1 MRSWR
6 AVLFLLAFAPAL
18 VTALLVARHAVDVP
32 VWDDLERAALLE
44 KWSEGTLGFRDL
56 YSLHIEHRIVVT
68 RLITLVGAKLAHG
81 SLVFEHACTFA
92 MVLATALLVHG
103 LLRRTLGPGTGGL
116 YGLTFL
122 ANLLLFSPLQWET
135 FLWAIQTAFV
145 VPPLCL
151 VAGLLVL
158 QTGLSRRA
166 KLILC
171 GLAALVATHS
181 FSHGLLLWGALPAA
195 FLLHPRS
202 GPARGR
208 ALWVAAWLL
217 LCAAVLVPYFTVGG
231 FRNES
236 DHAYVEVGEA
246 PHGLALATLPGR
258 AERAVRFQAALLGS
272 PLARTA
278 VVEPRQVAP
287 WAGGLVGALFALAA
301 AYALVRRRDRRLFE
315 RCLPWLVLGGF
326 AVLAC
331 SAAAMGRTVALKW
344 TIALLPHYLTLST
357 YVLLS
362 TLVLGALVA
371 RDLRGRVGAPR
382 AASRWLLE
390 SAPGFLAGL
399 LVAFQGL
406 QYLIGAAGMAEWES
420 ARLQAR
426 TSILFINHF
435 EPRESRRL
443 DGIPEVAHRLLNRL
457 DRAGYLHPPLF
468 EDTRLAHFAIAEGA
482 LAARDARIVEAKLAG
497 PELLV
502 RGFAWL
508 PEAGRRADGV
518 LLSIRDA
525 GGERRVVALAEL
537 EGLPHVAVAEA
548 DHIFNALR
556 LPNVESF
563 SPWETRLRLSRLP
576 HRGEL
581 ELEAWAVD
589 SRRMRVQPLAQR
601 LVLRRAGARPA
612 VEVVEAGG
620 PAIRSPAAALP
631 TPHSS
636 PPGAV
641 AAAPVGPDPA
651 SP

>member
-1 MRSWR
+1 MRTWR
-6 AVLFLLAFAPAL
+6 LVRFLLAFSPAL
-18 VTALLVARHAVDVP
+18 VTGLLVARHAVDVP
-32 VWDDLERAALLE
+32 VWDDLERATLLQ
-44 KWSEGTLGFRDL
+44 KWSEGTLGFDYL
-56 YSLHIEHRIVVT
+56 YSLHIEHRIVVS
-68 RLITLVGAKLAHG
+68 RLITLLGAKLAHG
-81 SLVFEHACTFA
+81 SLVFEHGATFT

-103 LLRRTLGPGTGGL
+103 LLRRSVAPGTGSL

-151 VAGLLVL
+151 VAGLYVL
-158 QTGLSRRA
+158 ESGLPARA
-166 KLILC
+166 RLGLC
-171 GLAALVATHS
+171 ALAAVVATHA
-181 FSHGLLLWGALPAA
+181 FSHGVLLWGVLPAA
-195 FLLHPRS
+195 WLLHPRS
-202 GPARGR
+202 GPARTR
-208 ALWVAAWLL
+208 ALFAGAWLL
-217 LCAAVLVPYFTVGG
+217 AAAAVLVPYFTVGG

-236 DHAYVEVGEA
+236 DHAYVEVGET

-278 VVEPRQVAP
+278 VVEPRRVAP

-301 AYALVRRRDRRLFE
+301 AYAVVCRRDRRLFE

-331 SAAAMGRTVALKW
+331 SAAAMGRTVDLKW
-344 TIALLPHYLTLST
+344 TIGLLPHYLTLST

-371 RDLRGRVGAPR
+371 GDLRSRAGAPR

-390 SAPGFLAGL
+390 NAPGFLAGL
-399 LVAFQGL
+399 LVSFQGL

-435 EPRESRRL
+435 EPIRSRRL

-457 DRAGYLHPPLF
+457 NQAGYLHPPLF
-468 EDTRLAHFAIAEGA
+468 EDTRLAHFAIAEEPLGE
-482 LAARDARIVEAKLAG
+482 RDARIVEARFAG
-497 PELLV
+497 RRLLV

-508 PEAGRRADGV
+508 PDAGRRADGV
-518 LLSIRDA
+518 LFTVRDA
-525 GGERRVVALAEL
+525 AGERIVVALAEL
-537 EGLPHVAVAEA
+537 KGLPRVAIPEA
-548 DHIFNALR
+548 DHIFNAVR
-556 LPNVESF
+556 LPNAESF
-563 SPWETRLRLSRLP
+563 SPWDTTLPLARLP
-576 HRGEL
+576 DRPEL

-601 LVLRRAGARPA
+601 LVLRRAGGPPA
-612 VEVVEAGG
+612 LELLAPAGRG
-620 PAIRSPAAALP
+620 APRSR
-631 TPHSS
+631 
-636 PPGAV
+636 
-641 AAAPVGPDPA
+641 
-651 SP
+651 